1 MAHIHVITY
10 AEYETNK
17 SLMTPN
23 DKILH
28 ESFRYEN
35 KDQLNDVQQMI
46 ASLKCIIP
54 SEADLNH
61 YETIAK
67 ERSVTGMAYDLGS
80 K

>member
-1 MAHIHVITY
+1 MAHITVITY
-10 AEYETNK
+10 AEYESDK
-17 SLMTPN
+17 KGMTSD

-28 ESFRYEN
+28 DSFRYEN
-35 KDQLNDVQQMI
+35 KNDLNDVQQMI

-54 SEADLNH
+54 SEANLDQ

-67 ERSVTGMAYDLGS
+67 DRSVTGMAYDLDS